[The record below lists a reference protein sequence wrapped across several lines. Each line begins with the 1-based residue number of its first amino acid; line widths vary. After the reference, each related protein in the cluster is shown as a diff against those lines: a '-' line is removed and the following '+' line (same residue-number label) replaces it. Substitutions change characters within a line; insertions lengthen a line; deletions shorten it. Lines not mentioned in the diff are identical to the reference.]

1 MNHTQEN
8 VINAEL
14 LFDMSYV
21 NKICR
26 NNPEAVKK
34 MVTVFVNTIPAAI
47 DEIKQ
52 LCTLKD
58 YDAVKKTTH
67 RIKPVIMYYAIV
79 KAERVV
85 LDIEKMAK
93 NRIWLD
99 ELDAKIDLLKTTVNK
114 VAEEMK
120 KDFNIL

>member
-1 MNHTQEN
+1 MNHTQED
-8 VINAEL
+8 VLNAEL

-47 DEIKQ
+47 DEIKK
-52 LCTLKD
+52 LYMLKD
-58 YDAVKKTTH
+58 YDAVKKTAH

-79 KAERVV
+79 KAERVI

-93 NRIWLD
+93 NRIWLN

-114 VAEEMK
+114 VAQEMK

>member
-1 MNHTQEN
+1 MNHSEETLLHTEQ
-8 VINAEL
+8 

-26 NNPEAVKK
+26 NNPDAIKK
-34 MVTVFVNTIPAAI
+34 MVTVFINTIPAAI

-52 LCTLKD
+52 LYERQD
-58 YDAVKKTTH
+58 YDAVKKTAH

-79 KAERVV
+79 KAERII

-93 NRIWLD
+93 NRLWLD
-99 ELDAKIDLLKTTVNK
+99 GLGNKIEVLKNT
-114 VAEEMK
+114 VAEVVTEMK
-120 KDFNIL
+120 KEFNI

>member
-1 MNHTQEN
+1 MNHSEETLLHTEQ
-8 VINAEL
+8 

-26 NNPEAVKK
+26 NNPDAIKK
-34 MVTVFVNTIPAAI
+34 MVTVFINTIPAAI

-52 LCTLKD
+52 LYERQD

-79 KAERVV
+79 KAERII

-93 NRIWLD
+93 NRLWLD
-99 ELDAKIDLLKTTVNK
+99 GLGNKIEVLKNT
-114 VAEEMK
+114 VAEVVTEMK
-120 KDFNIL
+120 KEFNI